1 MNHNCDS
8 KNLGLTERTPTT
20 SGMMMPPPGMI
31 PPGMQLPPGAR
42 MPPPEVL
49 ARMLPP
55 ELAARLPPPEVMAGM
70 AAARMRQPFP
80 PETMQAMQRPPMPP
94 PEALAAMDIDGG
106 VAAKANGFDPNDE
119 KAVEYEKRQVAIRLL
134 QTGK

>member
-1 MNHNCDS
+1 
-8 KNLGLTERTPTT
+8 
-20 SGMMMPPPGMI
+20 MMMPPPGMI
-31 PPGMQLPPGAR
+31 PPGMLPPGAR

-70 AAARMRQPFP
+70 AARMRQPV
-80 PETMQAMQRPPMPP
+80 P
-94 PEALAAMDIDGG
+94 PEAMQATMMQGPHGIAPMEIDGA
-106 VAAKANGFDPNDE
+106 AAKVDSFDPNDV

>member
-1 MNHNCDS
+1 
-8 KNLGLTERTPTT
+8 
-20 SGMMMPPPGMI
+20 MMMPPPGMI
-31 PPGMQLPPGAR
+31 PPGMLPPGAR

-70 AAARMRQPFP
+70 AARMRQPV
-80 PETMQAMQRPPMPP
+80 P
-94 PEALAAMDIDGG
+94 PEAMQAAMMQGPQGIAPMEIDGS
-106 VAAKANGFDPNDE
+106 AAKVDSFDPNDV